1 MFKHTLLLLFIFCLT
16 HNVFSQDKTR
26 DEVIQL
32 IAEDTC
38 ECIKNDKTSFT
49 PDKTLNQKQ
58 VGLGLCIIKSFNE
71 RKGESESLKDANM
84 DEFEVIGEEVGLK
97 MVSVCGSEFMG
108 LFNDDQLGELID
120 DEGDYDVPPPPSP
133 KNEDDLQLEAEL
145 MTLNNDAI
153 SYFEVK
159 DSFDKTH
166 IFLINEQFEGF
177 ELLKKSN
184 FKKPFT
190 IFYKEV
196 DLFDLSERKYVK
208 KKVVKYLELID

>member
-1 MFKHTLLLLFIFCLT
+1 MLKNTLLLFFIFCLT
-16 HNVFSQDKTR
+16 LNVFSQDKTR
-26 DEVIQL
+26 DEVLQL
-32 IAEDTC
+32 IADDTC

-49 PDKTLNQKQ
+49 ADKTLNQKQ

-71 RKGESESLKDANM
+71 RKGESESLKDAGMN
-84 DEFEVIGEEVGLK
+84 DFEALGEEVGLK
-97 MVSVCGSEFMG
+97 MVSTCGTEFMG
-108 LFNDDQLGELID
+108 LFNDDQLGELIN
-120 DEGDYDVPPPPSP
+120 DETDNDIPPPPSA

-145 MTLNNDAI
+145 MLLNNDAI

-166 IFLINEQFEGF
+166 VFLINEQFEGF

-184 FKKPFT
+184 FKKLFT
-190 IFYKEV
+190 IFYKEI

-208 KKVVKYLELID
+208 KKVVKYLELIE